1 MSVAQAEEATV
12 RGDHDDALR
21 TLETILADMGHTEF
35 ASAARVAAAI
45 HAHRGSLNRSAELL
59 QLMEPE
65 ALGDA
70 AAAGAV
76 ALVGTGDVAAA
87 DRMLVS
93 SRGDAPTTSAAAWR
107 LATAGLVQSVSGDG
121 VAGMSPLVQSVAALA
136 PVGRDGIMLDTP
148 AALAA
153 LVALHLG
160 ELDLAESVLQ
170 RAIAADLGGPLFRP
184 RHQILLAWVAMARG
198 DLAEATTTLESVG
211 EPPPDGARDIYLLH
225 AVRVG
230 IARRASDTDS
240 LADAWARARTAVAGM
255 FVDLFHLL
263 PLGELLVGAARM
275 QDEHWLTPQLHDAE
289 MLLDRLGRP
298 ALWSAA
304 FHWYG
309 VQAAMVSDQPDALI
323 PHADAISEAAR
334 VSRHAQTL
342 AAAGHTWVRVLGRDI
357 DLQAINLAVKGL
369 SGIGLRWD
377 ASRLAAQAALHSTDR
392 RVSLDLL
399 NLARAAHS
407 GGGSASRSTSTT
419 SRTSQLTDREWEIAR
434 LVVQGIGYREIGERL
449 FISPRTVEHHVAS
462 VRRRLGSTNRAE
474 MVDTLR
480 RLLVGSG
487 AGEDSEAPARVGDA
501 EMSPG

>member
-1 MSVAQAEEATV
+1 MSVAEAEESTV

-21 TLETILADMGHTEF
+21 TLEAILADMNHTEF
-35 ASAARVAAAI
+35 ASAARIAAAI
-45 HAHRGSLNRSAELL
+45 HARRGSLNRSAQLL
-59 QLMEPE
+59 QLVTPE
-65 ALGDA
+65 AHGDA

-87 DRMLVS
+87 DRMLAS
-93 SRGDAPTTSAAAWR
+93 TRADAPTATAAAWR
-107 LATAGLVQSVSGDG
+107 LATTGLVQSVSGDG
-121 VAGMSPLVQSVAALA
+121 VAGMSPLVQSVTALA
-136 PVGRDGIMLDTP
+136 PVGRDGIMVDTP

-160 ELDLAESVLQ
+160 ELDVAESVLQ

-198 DLAEATTTLESVG
+198 DLAAATATLESVG

-255 FVDLFHLL
+255 FVDLFNLL

-275 QDEHWLTPQLHDAE
+275 QDEHWLRPQLHDAE

-304 FHWYG
+304 LHWYG
-309 VQAAMVSDQPDALI
+309 VQAAIVSDQPDALI
-323 PHADAISEAAR
+323 PHADAISEAAH

-357 DLQAINLAVKGL
+357 DVQAINLAVKGL

-399 NLARAAHS
+399 NLARAAHG
-407 GGGSASRSTSTT
+407 GGGSSSTSKSTT
-419 SRTSQLTDREWEIAR
+419 SRSSQLTDREWEIAR

-462 VRRRLGSTNRAE
+462 VRRRLGSANRAE
-474 MVDTLR
+474 MVETLR
-480 RLLVGSG
+480 RLLVGS
-487 AGEDSEAPARVGDA
+487 STA
-501 EMSPG
+501 EVE

>member
-1 MSVAQAEEATV
+1 MTVAEAEESTV

-21 TLETILADMGHTEF
+21 TLEAILADTGHADFT
-35 ASAARVAAAI
+35 SAARIAAAI
-45 HAHRGSLNRSAELL
+45 HAHRGTLNRSAELL
-59 QLMEPE
+59 QLVAPE
-65 ALGDA
+65 SLADA
-70 AAAGAV
+70 AAEGAV
-76 ALVGTGDVAAA
+76 ALIGIGDMAAA
-87 DRMLVS
+87 DRMLDA
-93 SRGDAPTTSAAAWR
+93 SRVGAPTAAAVGWR
-107 LATAGLVQSVSGDG
+107 LATTGLAQSLRGDG
-121 VAGMSPLVQSVAALA
+121 VAGMAPLLQSVTALA
-136 PVGRDGIMLDTP
+136 PVGRDGIMLDSP

-170 RAIAADLGGPLFRP
+170 RAVAADLGGPPFRP

-198 DLAEATTTLESVG
+198 TIAEAAATLESVG
-211 EPPPDGARDIYLLH
+211 QPPTDDTRDLYLVH
-225 AVRVG
+225 ALRVG
-230 IARRASDTDS
+230 IARRASDTRA
-240 LADAWARARTAVAGM
+240 LTDAWAAARTAVAGTS
-255 FVDLFHLL
+255 VDLFHLL

-275 QDEHWLTPQLHDAE
+275 HDEHWLEPQLLAAE
-289 MLLDRLGRP
+289 EVLGRLGKP

-309 VQAAMVSDQPDALI
+309 VQAAIVSDQPDALI
-323 PHADAISEAAR
+323 PHADAISEAAH

-357 DLQAINLAVKGL
+357 DPPAINLAVEGL

-377 ASRLAAQAALHSTDR
+377 ASQLAAQAALHSKDR

-407 GGGSASRSTSTT
+407 RDASRTTSASTRSRS
-419 SRTSQLTDREWEIAR
+419 SQLTDREWEIAR

-462 VRRRLGSTNRAE
+462 VRRRLGSPNRAE
-474 MVDTLR
+474 MMETLR
-480 RLLVGSG
+480 RLLAGSST
-487 AGEDSEAPARVGDA
+487 GEE
-501 EMSPG
+501 E

>member
-1 MSVAQAEEATV
+1 MSVAEAEESTV

-21 TLETILADMGHTEF
+21 TLEAILADLDHAEF
-35 ASAARVAAAI
+35 ASAARIAASI
-45 HAHRGSLNRSAELL
+45 HAHRGTLNRSAQLL
-59 QLMEPE
+59 QMVAPD

-76 ALVGTGDVAAA
+76 ALIGTGDLAAA
-87 DRMLVS
+87 DRMLAAI
-93 SRGDAPTTSAAAWR
+93 RADAPTATAAAWR
-107 LATAGLVQSVSGDG
+107 LATTGLVQSVSGDG
-121 VAGMSPLVQSVAALA
+121 VAGMSPLVQSVTALA
-136 PVGRDGIMLDTP
+136 PVGRDGIMLDSP

-170 RAIAADLGGPLFRP
+170 RAIAAELGGPLFRR

-198 DLAEATTTLESVG
+198 DLAEATATLESVG
-211 EPPPDGARDIYLLH
+211 EPPADATRDVYLVH

-240 LADAWARARTAVAGM
+240 LADAWTRARTAVAGT
-255 FVDLFHLL
+255 FIDLFHLL

-275 QDEHWLTPQLHDAE
+275 QDQHWLSPQLHDAE

-309 VQAAMVSDQPDALI
+309 VQAAIVSDQPDALI
-323 PHADAISEAAR
+323 PHADAISEAAQ

-342 AAAGHTWVRVLGRDI
+342 AAAGRTWVRVLGRDI
-357 DLQAINLAVKGL
+357 DIQAINLAVKGL

-377 ASRLAAQAALHSTDR
+377 ASRLAAQAALHSADR

-407 GGGSASRSTSTT
+407 GGGPASTSKSTT

-480 RLLVGSG
+480 RLLVSSSPGNETS
-487 AGEDSEAPARVGDA
+487 ARVGDT

>member
-1 MSVAQAEEATV
+1 MSVAEAEESTV
-12 RGDHDDALR
+12 SGDHDDALR
-21 TLETILADMGHTEF
+21 TLEAILADMDHAEF
-35 ASAARVAAAI
+35 ASAARIAAAI
-45 HAHRGSLNRSAELL
+45 HAHRGTLNRSAELL
-59 QLMEPE
+59 QLVAPD

-76 ALVGTGDVAAA
+76 ALIGVGDMATA
-87 DRMLVS
+87 DRMLAS
-93 SRGDAPTTSAAAWR
+93 SRADAPTATAAAWR
-107 LATAGLVQSVSGDG
+107 LATTGLVQSVSGDG
-121 VAGMSPLVQSVAALA
+121 VAGMSPLVQAVIALA

-170 RAIAADLGGPLFRP
+170 RAMAADLGGPLFRP
-184 RHQILLAWVAMARG
+184 RHQILLAWVSMARG
-198 DLAEATTTLESVG
+198 NMAEAAATLESVG
-211 EPPPDGARDIYLLH
+211 DPPLDDTRDNYLVH

-230 IARRASDTDS
+230 IARRRGDTAA
-240 LADAWARARTAVAGM
+240 LADAWAEARTAVAGM
-255 FVDLFHLL
+255 FIDLFHLL

-275 QDEHWLTPQLHDAE
+275 HDEHWLAPQLQAAE
-289 MLLDRLGRP
+289 VVLGRLGQP

-309 VQAAMVSDQPDALI
+309 VQAAIVSDQPDALI
-323 PHADAISEAAR
+323 PHADAISEAAH

-357 DLQAINLAVKGL
+357 DVSAINLAVEGL

-377 ASRLAAQAALHSTDR
+377 ASQLAAQAALHTADR

-399 NLARAAHS
+399 NMARAAHS
-407 GGGSASRSTSTT
+407 GDGSTSTSKST
-419 SRTSQLTDREWEIAR
+419 SSHSSQLTDREWEIAR

-449 FISPRTVEHHVAS
+449 YISPRTVEHHVAS

-474 MVDTLR
+474 MMETLR
-480 RLLVGSG
+480 RLLVGSST
-487 AGEDSEAPARVGDA
+487 GEE
-501 EMSPG
+501 

>member
-1 MSVAQAEEATV
+1 MSLAEAEESTI

-21 TLETILADMGHTEF
+21 TLEIVLADMDHADF

-45 HAHRGSLNRSAELL
+45 HAHRGTSNRSAELL
-59 QLMEPE
+59 QLLAPE
-65 ALGDA
+65 SLGDA
-70 AAAGAV
+70 AAEGAV
-76 ALVGTGDVAAA
+76 ALIGI
-87 DRMLVS
+87 
-93 SRGDAPTTSAAAWR
+93 GDAVTAEAMLAGSRAGA
-107 LATAGLVQSVSGDG
+107 ATAGSNGWRLVTTGLLQSVRGDG
-121 VAGMSPLVQSVAALA
+121 VAGLAPLLQAITALA
-136 PVGRDGIMLDTP
+136 PVGRDRIMLDSP

-153 LVALHLG
+153 LMALHLG

-170 RAIAADLGGPLFRP
+170 RAAAADLGGPLLRP
-184 RHQILLAWVAMARG
+184 RHQILRAWVAMARG
-198 DLAEATTTLESVG
+198 DLADATATLESVG
-211 EPPPDGARDIYLLH
+211 ELPPDDTRDIYLMH

-230 IARRASDTDS
+230 IARRASDTGA
-240 LADAWARARTAVAGM
+240 LAEVWAPARTAVAGM

-263 PLGELLVGAARM
+263 PLGELLVGASRM
-275 QDEHWLTPQLHDAE
+275 QDEHWLAPQLQQAE
-289 MLLDRLGRP
+289 VVLGALGKP

-309 VQAAMVSDQPDALI
+309 VQAAIASDRPDVLI
-323 PHADAISEAAR
+323 PHADAISEAAQ

-342 AAAGHTWVRVLGRDI
+342 MAAGHTWVRVLARDI
-357 DLQAINLAVKGL
+357 DPSAVSRAVEGL

-377 ASRLAAQAALHSTDR
+377 ASRLAAQAALHSTNR

-407 GGGSASRSTSTT
+407 GHGSATSTSASTR

-462 VRRRLGSTNRAE
+462 VRRRLGSANRGE
-474 MVDTLR
+474 MIETLR
-480 RLLVGSG
+480 RLLAASGSG
-487 AGEDSEAPARVGDA
+487 AEHVAAASSPAGTEPA
-501 EMSPG
+501 

>member
-1 MSVAQAEEATV
+1 MSVAEAEESTV

-21 TLETILADMGHTEF
+21 TLEPVLADMDHAEF
-35 ASAARVAAAI
+35 ASAARIAAAI
-45 HAHRGSLNRSAELL
+45 HAHRGTLNRSAELL
-59 QLMEPE
+59 QLVAPE
-65 ALGDA
+65 SLGHA
-70 AAAGAV
+70 AAEGAV
-76 ALVGTGDVAAA
+76 ALIGVGDLDTA
-87 DRMLVS
+87 DRMLAA
-93 SRGDAPTTSAAAWR
+93 SRAGAPTATAAAWR
-107 LATAGLVQSVSGDG
+107 LATTGLVQSVRGDG
-121 VAGMSPLVQSVAALA
+121 VAGMAPLLQAVTALA
-136 PVGRDGIMLDTP
+136 PAGRDSTMLDSP

-170 RAIAADLGGPLFRP
+170 RAVAADLGGPLFRP

-198 DLAEATTTLESVG
+198 DLTEATATLESVG
-211 EPPPDGARDIYLLH
+211 EPPPDDTRDIYLMH

-230 IARRASDTDS
+230 IARRASDTGS
-240 LADAWARARTAVAGM
+240 LADAWTEARTAVAGM

-263 PLGELLVGAARM
+263 SLGELLVGAARM
-275 QDEHWLTPQLHDAE
+275 HDEHWLAPQLQAAE
-289 MLLDRLGRP
+289 EVLGRLGQP

-309 VQAAMVSDQPDALI
+309 VQAAIVSDQPDALI

-357 DLQAINLAVKGL
+357 DASAVNLAVEGL

-377 ASRLAAQAALHSTDR
+377 ASRLAAQAALQSTDR

-407 GGGSASRSTSTT
+407 GGAPSTSKSTT

-480 RLLVGSG
+480 RLLVGSS
-487 AGEDSEAPARVGDA
+487 AGDGGETPPDA
-501 EMSPG
+501 NSATGPQLA